1 MHISEA
7 CKACVC
13 VWVCECVC
21 VCVCVC
27 VWGVLMP
34 LGCPAW
40 YRTFLQGR
48 SCNICQNAPPSNF
61 FHSNFPSFQHG
72 GHFFSL
78 VSISDPSFPSVHSS
92 RILLHENF
100 SLPLCFSS
108 LMSAFLTP
116 VSNSSPPT
124 VDEHRGNHFFLLA
137 ALSVSNSFF
146 PPSLSLSLLF
156 APFKTL
162 SIERNSRDQSSRVQT
177 HSRWC

>member
-1 MHISEA
+1 
-7 CKACVC
+7 
-13 VWVCECVC
+13 
-21 VCVCVC
+21 
-27 VWGVLMP
+27 MP

-72 GHFFSL
+72 GHFFFL

-92 RILLHENF
+92 CILLHENF

-108 LMSAFLTP
+108 LMSEFLTP

-124 VDEHRGNHFFLLA
+124 ADEHRGNHFFLLA
-137 ALSVSNSFF
+137 ALSVSNTFF
-146 PPSLSLSLLF
+146 PPSLSLSLCLLLSKHCLLKETHTTK
-156 APFKTL
+156 ALESKHTAGDVTDLYKMTGRNKTTQHSFL
-162 SIERNSRDQSSRVQT
+162 TVTPSRTD
-177 HSRWC
+177 